1 MALPPTRPDELS
13 DAPERRTVPRAQL
26 YARRSLSSL
35 VLAAALVALACFALF
50 SFQRS
55 LSLSSFDVIQQ
66 PKKTSFEVVR
76 CDESARY
83 RFGRTG
89 EKDDLKTGERAGA
102 TRVSVPSGCW
112 KIRPDADGSKG
123 LVEQTFQ
130 APVTTSERLASLA
143 CLLAALASFGLLYP
157 GIRSVLAS
165 RRAQAT
171 MAQGDLVNARIQGD
185 QARQWASYVFGIGSA
200 VGVASLLALFLS
212 LANGQVRTPFFRFS
226 LMTAKFGEVMRHFAI
241 NVKIFVIT
249 EIFVLVWGLMV
260 AVGRLAPGKAGAPVR
275 WLAIFYIDLFRG
287 IPAVITLTILNFG
300 LKKSGIPFLSKLD
313 DFWYAVIALTL
324 TYGAYVAEVYRSG
337 IESIHWS
344 QVAAARSLGLSYAGT
359 MREVV
364 IPQAV
369 RRIIPPLLNDFIGL
383 QKDTALVG
391 FIGVVEAFSQA
402 RIINSDTFNL
412 SAVTLVAAIFYLIT
426 VPQAR
431 LVDRLIARD
440 QAKTRGGS

>member
-1 MALPPTRPDELS
+1 
-13 DAPERRTVPRAQL
+13 
-26 YARRSLSSL
+26 
-35 VLAAALVALACFALF
+35 
-50 SFQRS
+50 
-55 LSLSSFDVIQQ
+55 
-66 PKKTSFEVVR
+66 
-76 CDESARY
+76 
-83 RFGRTG
+83 
-89 EKDDLKTGERAGA
+89 
-102 TRVSVPSGCW
+102 
-112 KIRPDADGSKG
+112 
-123 LVEQTFQ
+123 
-130 APVTTSERLASLA
+130 
-143 CLLAALASFGLLYP
+143 
-157 GIRSVLAS
+157 
-165 RRAQAT
+165 

-226 LMTAKFGEVMRHFAI
+226 LMTARFGEVMRHFAI

-249 EIFVLVWGLMV
+249 EIFVLIWGLMV

-412 SAVTLVAAIFYLIT
+412 SAVTLVAAIFYIIT

>member
-1 MALPPTRPDELS
+1 MAVPHTSMTGPS
-13 DAPERRTVPRAQL
+13 DAFERRTVPRAQL
-26 YARRSLSSL
+26 YRMRSIASL
-35 VLAAALVALACFALF
+35 VLAAGIVALACLALF
-50 SFQRS
+50 SLNRS
-55 LSLSSFDVIQQ
+55 LSLSGFDVSGQT
-66 PKKTSFEVVR
+66 KATSFEVVR
-76 CDESARY
+76 CGESARY

-89 EKDDLKTGERAGA
+89 EKDEPKTGERRGA
-102 TRVSVPSGCW
+102 TYVTVPSGCW
-112 KIRPDADGSKG
+112 QIRPDADGSKG
-123 LVEQTFQ
+123 LIPGTFS
-130 APVTTSERLASLA
+130 APVTRGERVANIV
-143 CLLAALASFGLLYP
+143 CLIAALLSFGVLYP

-165 RRAQAT
+165 RRAQTT
-171 MAQGDLVNARIQGD
+171 MELGELVTARIQGD
-185 QARQWASYVFGIGSA
+185 EARQWASYVLGVGAAIGL
-200 VGVASLLALFLS
+200 ASLLALFLS
-212 LANGQVRTPFFRFS
+212 LANGQVRTPFFKIS
-226 LMTAKFGEVMRHFAI
+226 LMTGKFGEIMRHFAV
-241 NVKIFVIT
+241 NVKIFLLT
-249 EIFVLVWGLMV
+249 EIVVLVWGLMV
-260 AVGRLAPGKAGAPVR
+260 AIARLAPGKAGTPVR

-300 LKKSGIPFLSKLD
+300 LKKAGLPFFSKLD

-344 QVAAARSLGLSYAGT
+344 QMAAARSLGLSYAGT
-359 MREVV
+359 MKEVIV
-364 IPQAV
+364 PQAV
-369 RRIIPPLLNDFIGL
+369 RRIVPPLLNDFIGL

-412 SAVTLVAAIFYLIT
+412 SAVTLVAAIFYVIT